1 LVAPAANGIIDCFF
15 MPVAGVGVVLGGGVA
30 LAVRVG
36 ADDATGEPPNEKGTV
51 VAPVFAMGGAAVVA
65 DETRG
70 ARGAGLTG
78 AGAPTVFAPTRRAA
92 LSSGNDAVSVVTG
105 GAMAL
110 ARLRGVTGGGAA
122 SVVIGGVTAGAGA
135 TSFVATRR

>member
-1 LVAPAANGIIDCFF
+1 

-36 ADDATGEPPNEKGTV
+36 GGDATGGPPNENGTV
-51 VAPVFAMGGAAVVA
+51 VAPVFAIGGAAVVA

-70 ARGAGLTG
+70 ARGGGLTG

-105 GAMAL
+105 GATDL
-110 ARLRGVTGGGAA
+110 ACLRGGTGGGAA
-122 SVVIGGVTAGAGA
+122 GVAAGGVTSGATGAGA
-135 TSFVATRR
+135 TSFVAMRR